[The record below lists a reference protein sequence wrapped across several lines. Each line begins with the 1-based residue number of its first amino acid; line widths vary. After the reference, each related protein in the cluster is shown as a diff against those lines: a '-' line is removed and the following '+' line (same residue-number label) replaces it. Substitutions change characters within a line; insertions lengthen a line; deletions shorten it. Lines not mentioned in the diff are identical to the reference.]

1 MLKNIVRALRLPF
14 LSASIL
20 PYCFGSFL
28 AAKSLDMR
36 AFVLGFFCVCATHLS
51 ANLINDY
58 ADSRS
63 GADWLDKSY
72 YPFFG
77 GSKLI
82 QAGVF
87 FEKFYFYGAFI
98 FAGLALISVTLLSCL
113 LKSPLVIAIYLLI
126 IFLSWQYSA
135 KPLKFSYSYL
145 GELSLFLLFGPALV
159 AGGYFIQSGILF
171 DSRSVILSL
180 PFGFMTT
187 AILFANEVPDYS
199 EDKLSAKHNLVSIIR
214 TERAYQVY
222 SVLEA
227 AGFIF
232 IALGIYLGYL
242 GFVSLFTFILVFPAM
257 QAAMIIKNHYADKA
271 ALLRSSA
278 LSIGVQALASLLLI
292 ADRLL

>member
-28 AAKSLDMR
+28 ATKSLDTR
-36 AFVLGFFCVCATHLS
+36 AFLLGFFCVCATHLS

-63 GADWLDKSY
+63 GADWRDKSY

-87 FEKFYFYGAFI
+87 FEKFYFYGALI
-98 FAGLALISVTLLSCL
+98 FAGLALISVTLLSFL
-113 LKSPLVIAIYLLI
+113 LESPLVIAIYLLI

-135 KPLKFSYSYL
+135 KPLKFSYSYM
-145 GELSLFLLFGPALV
+145 GEVFLFILFGPALV

-171 DSRSVILSL
+171 DAKSVILSL
-180 PFGFMTT
+180 LFGFFTT
-187 AILFANEVPDYS
+187 AILFANEVPDFS
-199 EDKLSAKHNLVSIIR
+199 EDGFAGKHNLVSIIR
-214 TERAYQVY
+214 PPRAYQIY
-222 SVLEA
+222 SVLIG

-242 GFVSLFTFILVFPAM
+242 RFVSFSTFILVYPAIE
-257 QAAMIIKNHYADKA
+257 AAKILKKHYADKA
-271 ALLRSSA
+271 ALLKSSA
-278 LSIGVQALASLLLI
+278 LTIGVQALVSLLLI
-292 ADRLL
+292 IDRLL